1 MAKKRKARQTKT
13 PIEECTLTMQAHIHQ
28 LGLSSVEDYKSWC
41 SEHNFSRGL
50 DKNSRKLRN
59 ELNVATTIKACKIM
73 ANEKKYRNLKEIIPQ
88 IYDEKLQSEK
98 LRNGTAKEIV
108 LAFNRSNSQDVL
120 LKLLLYLE
128 ENSDLLEDLSYIKGI
143 EAIANHSESWIGPI
157 ETWQVK
163 RHNRER
169 QFAELLRHLFAA
181 YDVPLFMDSVWLT
194 QNETHQNWYKHIGMG
209 KKYTYRTRDTCVADE
224 KDGTPFS

>member
-108 LAFNRSNSQDVL
+108 LAFNRSNSRDVL

-143 EAIANHSESWIGPI
+143 EAIANHSESWIGPLRRGRSKDI
-157 ETWQVK
+157 TASVSLP
-163 RHNRER
+163 NF
-169 QFAELLRHLFAA
+169 FATYSLLMMSPSLWIAFGS
-181 YDVPLFMDSVWLT
+181 LKM
-194 QNETHQNWYKHIGMG
+194 KHI
-209 KKYTYRTRDTCVADE
+209 RTGINILAWE
-224 KDGTPFS
+224 KIYVPHQRYLCR